1 MIYGYVDEDHV
12 LVGGE
17 TLIEVGDGEK
27 TASRS
32 AVGTTLSPVMGKTA
46 WYGVTGW

>member
-1 MIYGYVDEDHV
+1 MVYGYVDEDHV

-17 TLIEVGDGEK
+17 TLIEVGDGKK

-32 AVGTTLSPVMGKTA
+32 AVMGKTA
-46 WYGVTGW
+46 WYGVTDSLSGEKSV